1 MTGSARLALVLALTA
16 LPGSA
21 RPAPSVLLL
30 GDGAAPQ
37 VPSALREA
45 ALRAVTASLAQ
56 LRGVELRRSPEPA
69 AELGARL
76 DALLAAARASSER
89 FEEREALV
97 KLAEAEQAFRAAFG
111 RVPSVEPLARVL
123 LVRVRILAELQ
134 RDDDLRRDL
143 ARLLAL
149 DPGRSFDRAQYP
161 PKVVT
166 IWRRLQ
172 AREGKRRS
180 TLAVTTVPPGLP
192 VFVDGARRGPSP
204 LELSLPPGEHFV
216 AAGGS
221 GASVLLGKEQAAV
234 ALKAAPRPD
243 ESWLG
248 EARTAGAGFALL
260 VELEPAAGG
269 AYVLRL
275 RLLPAR
281 GELAARALS
290 SRPVVASGLERAAA
304 ALCAQLPAL
313 LAGRV
318 EVPRPTPSSPA
329 TEPVDA
335 GPQPWL
341 VSRPR
346 RTPVWKR
353 WWFWTAIGVAVAGG
367 VTGAVL
373 LTRERETQIRLAV
386 ER

>member
-1 MTGSARLALVLALTA
+1 VTRSARLAIVLALTT
-16 LPGSA
+16 LPGTA

-30 GDGAAPQ
+30 GDGVSPQ
-37 VPSALREA
+37 IPAALREA
-45 ALRAVTASLAQ
+45 TLRAVTASLAQ
-56 LRGVELRRSPEPA
+56 LRGVELRRPPEPS

-149 DPGRSFDRAQYP
+149 DPGRTFDRAQFP
-161 PKVVT
+161 PKLVAT
-166 IWRRLQ
+166 WRRLQ

-180 TLAVTTVPPGLP
+180 TLAIATEPAGLP
-192 VFVDGARRGPSP
+192 VFVDGARRGTSP

-221 GASVLLGKEQAAV
+221 GASVILGKERAEV
-234 ALKAAPRPD
+234 SLKPVPLPD

-248 EARTAGAGFALL
+248 EARRAGARFALL
-260 VELEPAAGG
+260 VELTPAAGG
-269 AYVLRL
+269 AYLLRL

-281 GELAARALS
+281 GELAPRALS

-313 LAGRV
+313 LAGHARAA
-318 EVPRPTPSSPA
+318 RPSPPPTTA
-329 TEPVDA
+329 PPVDP
-335 GPQPWL
+335 GVQPWL
-341 VSRPR
+341 VPRPR